1 MKKQN
6 ETNKQQ
12 MSLNTAKNSSKNRKK
27 LTLHKVAKGMQGI
40 TLIALVVT
48 IIVLLILAGIAI
60 NLTIGE
66 NGIFSRAEKA
76 ANTWRNAESNEQ
88 LALGELADWMDKYAN
103 GKGETGDAEEP
114 EEGTLA
120 WMFEQAEKDGCTNDD
135 GICDNPNHLHI
146 GDYVNFEEQTKSI
159 NKTEKIYD
167 TETGYE
173 NNNIDSTGNS
183 YQSYTVNSSTNQLY
197 WRVLGYDSNKNQI
210 KLIASTPLVAN
221 NDGKNNDGYLWL
233 YGALAYTKASNA
245 IDNLCY
251 KLYGG
256 VNGVV
261 EARSAKQSDIDAA
274 VGITTSDQ
282 IRQYNADP
290 YYGGYNYGDSF
301 TINGAYTLEEY
312 LADPDNYRNKPAS
325 GIKDTVDGYYY
336 AINSAPEEG
345 IPYVTVNNQRIVD
358 MLFTD
363 VNLGSGGAYWLSS
376 PGVVANSDYARFG
389 PGAVGGG
396 GGVVSTG
403 TYGMF
408 RSNSNGRVNE
418 NDGGFGVRPVVSLDS
433 SVQGSVVSR
442 VADKT
447 DPEWKSSGIN

>member
-48 IIVLLILAGIAI
+48 IIVLLILAGIAL
-60 NLTIGE
+60 NLTIGQ

-103 GKGETGDAEEP
+103 GKGETGETKEP

-135 GICDNPNHLHI
+135 GRCDNPNHLHI

-197 WRVLGYDSNKNQI
+197 WRVLGYDSNKNQV
-210 KLIASTPLVAN
+210 KLITSTPLVAN

-261 EARSAKQSDIDAA
+261 EARSVKQSDIDAA
-274 VGITTSDQ
+274 VGITTADQ
-282 IRQYNADP
+282 IRQYNLDA
-290 YYGGYNYGDSF
+290 YYGNKNYRDSYNF
-301 TINGAYTLEEY
+301 PNAYTLEEF
-312 LADPDNYRNKPAS
+312 LADPDNYSSKPAS
-325 GIKDTVDGYYY
+325 GISGTVTGYYY
-336 AINSAPEEG
+336 TINGEDDEG
-345 IPYVTVNNQRIVD
+345 APYVTVENQRIVD
-358 MLFTD
+358 MPFTD
-363 VNLGSGGAYWLSS
+363 IEDGSGGTYWLSS
-376 PGVVANSDYARFG
+376 PGVLVASDCATFG
-389 PGAVGGG
+389 PGSVYSIDGLACAGSYYTCDSYSYGN
-396 GGVVSTG
+396 VSEG
-403 TYGMF
+403 DF
-408 RSNSNGRVNE
+408 AS
-418 NDGGFGVRPVVSLDS
+418 GVRPVVSLDS